1 MLFLERL
8 LDLLTQ
14 TWDRVAFWVVIP
26 VGRNGAVLR
35 LGKYHRT
42 LEPGLHWKW
51 PMIEEIREHDT
62 VLTTL
67 RLEPQTLTTKD
78 GTVVVVTAMVRY
90 KIRDLQPYVSD
101 IWDARDVL
109 ADTTMGSIRQEIG
122 RATLA
127 ELLANP
133 PESQVLARVRS
144 KVNRYGFSVM
154 EVTFIDLGQVRTF
167 RIMSHGPMN
176 IDN

>member
-1 MLFLERL
+1 MMFLERL
-8 LDLLTQ
+8 LDIITQ
-14 TWDRVAFWVVIP
+14 TWDRCVFFVVIP
-26 VGRNGAVLR
+26 VGRNGGVLR

-42 LEPGLHWKW
+42 LEPGFHWKW
-51 PMIEEIREHDT
+51 PFIEEIREHDV

-78 GTVVVVTAMVRY
+78 GEVVVVTAMVRY
-90 KIRDLQPYVSD
+90 KIRDLQPYISD
-101 IWDARDVL
+101 VWDARDVL
-109 ADTTMGSIRQEIG
+109 ADTTMGSIRMAVGE
-122 RATLA
+122 ATLA

-133 PESQVLARVRS
+133 PEAQVLARVRQ

-154 EVTFIDLGQVRTF
+154 EATFIDLGKVRTF
-167 RIMSHGPMN
+167 RIMTHGPMN